1 MAQGGIDTNFGL
13 NVQADV
19 PVDLRKVIATDAD
32 TSNVTYKPVGLR
44 VRSDSTGSIFE
55 WTGSKWVLGRQGVFS
70 G

>member
-19 PVDLRKVIATDAD
+19 PVDLRKVIDTDAD

-44 VRSDSTGSIFE
+44 VRSDSYRQHIRVDWLKMGA
-55 WTGSKWVLGRQGVFS
+55 WRQGVFC